1 MPMQE
6 FVYVIYSGV
15 YDVFHSI
22 VIVINMID
30 HTGKQEI

>member
-1 MPMQE
+1 MSMQG

-15 YDVFHSI
+15 QDDFHSI

-30 HTGKQEI
+30 HIGK